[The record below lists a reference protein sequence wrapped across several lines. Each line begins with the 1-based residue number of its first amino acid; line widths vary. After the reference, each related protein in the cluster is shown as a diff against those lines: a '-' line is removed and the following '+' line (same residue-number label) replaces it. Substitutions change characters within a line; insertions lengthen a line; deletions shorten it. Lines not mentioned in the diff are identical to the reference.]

1 MKTIHVQASTHSYD
15 VTIGEN
21 IHCQLEKYV
30 EIDAYSS
37 VFVITDEHVYK
48 HYGDSF
54 IASIPHNRVSQV
66 IIPSGEQSKSFEQY
80 YDLLTK
86 ALSEGIDRKGLIIAF
101 GGGVVGDIAGFVA
114 STLLRGIDY
123 IQVPTTILA
132 HDSSVG
138 GKVAIN
144 HPLGKNLIGHFY
156 APKAV
161 VYDVALLKSL
171 PPHEIRSGY
180 TEIIKEALIDH
191 QSLFEEMIAR
201 PLTNCSTKD
210 FIPFIQKGIEIKARI
225 VEEDERESGVRAFL
239 NLGHT
244 LGHAIEADAGYG
256 TLTHGEAVAIG
267 LLFSLYV
274 SEKTFSNALPLQSLY
289 QWFIQNKYPI
299 RIDAKRI
306 PNYIELMK
314 KDKKVHKDHIHMVL
328 LKEIGKPSTVGLT
341 PTQLTSLLNEFIEEM
356 HTW

>member
-1 MKTIHVQASTHSYD
+1 
-15 VTIGEN
+15 
-21 IHCQLEKYV
+21 
-30 EIDAYSS
+30 
-37 VFVITDEHVYK
+37 
-48 HYGDSF
+48 
-54 IASIPHNRVSQV
+54 
-66 IIPSGEQSKSFEQY
+66 
-80 YDLLTK
+80 
-86 ALSEGIDRKGLIIAF
+86 
-101 GGGVVGDIAGFVA
+101 FVA

-210 FIPFIQKGIEIKARI
+210 FIPFIQKG
-225 VEEDERESGVRAFL
+225 
-239 NLGHT
+239 
-244 LGHAIEADAGYG
+244 
-256 TLTHGEAVAIG
+256 
-267 LLFSLYV
+267 
-274 SEKTFSNALPLQSLY
+274 
-289 QWFIQNKYPI
+289 
-299 RIDAKRI
+299 
-306 PNYIELMK
+306 
-314 KDKKVHKDHIHMVL
+314 
-328 LKEIGKPSTVGLT
+328 
-341 PTQLTSLLNEFIEEM
+341 
-356 HTW
+356 